1 MVLARPDVGF
11 VSRLRWDPVAS
22 SVASSISSREEMR
35 QDDDG
40 NGPTTT
46 TTTRRAAV
54 RGADGHG
61 TTTNTTTRR
70 RAVRGADG
78 SIDGGWLP
86 LVRVPN
92 FGQWWGVNDRFAYGG
107 AATLKPRP
115 IRLHPTARP
124 GLSKRLVL
132 GGLKPGAALGLNLPL
147 REA

>member
-22 SVASSISSREEMR
+22 SVASSLSSREGTRE
-35 QDDDG
+35 DDDG
-40 NGPTTT
+40 NGHGHGPTTT
-46 TTTRRAAV
+46 TTTTP
-54 RGADGHG
+54 

-107 AATLKPRP
+107 AAALTTRP
-115 IRLHPTARP
+115 IWP
-124 GLSKRLVL
+124 GLFKRLI
-132 GGLKPGAALGLNLPL
+132 GWFEEGRRLGLPW
-147 REA
+147 A